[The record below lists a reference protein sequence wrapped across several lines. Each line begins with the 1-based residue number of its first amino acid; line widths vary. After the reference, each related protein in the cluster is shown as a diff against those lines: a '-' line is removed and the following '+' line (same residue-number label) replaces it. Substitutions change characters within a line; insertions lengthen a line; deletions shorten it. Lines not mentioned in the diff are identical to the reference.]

1 MKAGGGGAADDRV
14 VLPTRCG
21 IGSEGSSSGDDQVP
35 GSDMNCG
42 IQLAVAAATAVFSL
56 GQSCSLVNKSEAVSC
71 KCSWIRLEKWHRKL
85 IGGPLP
91 SKPEPHRSHVSLDLS
106 RKDWNRDQN

>member
-1 MKAGGGGAADDRV
+1 MEIGEKGEEMKRENH
-14 VLPTRCG
+14 
-21 IGSEGSSSGDDQVP
+21 SY
-35 GSDMNCG
+35 
-42 IQLAVAAATAVFSL
+42 
-56 GQSCSLVNKSEAVSC
+56 LVNKSEAVSC